1 MEYKVSFS
9 TDKGTVKEVNQDSV
23 MVKVANTKD
32 HGRILLG
39 VLCDGMGGLSYGEVA
54 SAKAVS
60 MFEKWFASSLPRVL
74 SPSNVTERLD
84 GQSFGKPDLIQE
96 IRREWLFLAKDINE
110 ELINFGAQNSMR
122 LGSTV
127 VSLLVLDNEFIIMN
141 VGDSRVYSFEE
152 GDGRQLTH
160 DQSVVQSLID
170 KGVMTRA
177 EAENSDQK
185 SVLLQCLGA
194 SGSVSPQI
202 VTGKIEDPTSFLL
215 CCDGFWRKL
224 SEDELKEQMKPS
236 ICTDEGAMKAKLDAF
251 IEKVKAR
258 GETDNITAVLI
269 ECQ

>member
-1 MEYKVSFS
+1 M
-9 TDKGTVKEVNQDSV
+9 
-23 MVKVANTKD
+23 
-32 HGRILLG
+32 
-39 VLCDGMGGLSYGEVA
+39 
-54 SAKAVS
+54 
-60 MFEKWFASSLPRVL
+60 
-74 SPSNVTERLD
+74 
-84 GQSFGKPDLIQE
+84 
-96 IRREWLFLAKDINE
+96 AKDINE

-127 VSLLVLDNEFIIMN
+127 VSLLVLGNEFIIMN

-224 SEDELKEQMKPS
+224 SGDELKEQMKPS
-236 ICTDEGAMKAKLDAF
+236 ICTDEGAMKAKLDAL